1 MQPLPDARIKTKF
14 QKDQEPLLRFRVNV
28 ILLMGIFLV
37 PLFGVIDYFLYP
49 DHFKRFF
56 LYRGIA
62 SAVCLLLFIINRLV
76 DLGSRSLY
84 LGLAAYYGVGL
95 CIIKMIVDVGDAS
108 TPYYAGLSLVF
119 IGFGVVLP
127 LSVRRLIPHCIILY
141 LIYFGLTVPSV
152 QTDDLLQFLSRN
164 MFLFS
169 TLVLVM
175 LAAHID
181 HTLRWREYQLRIE
194 LEKTEQEL
202 NLYSERLEDMV
213 KEKTDALVQ
222 KEQRLRIL
230 SSHLLTAQEK
240 ERRRISLELHDDLG
254 QSLTLLKL
262 QLRGTGKKL
271 RADQEALKEDLKVT
285 SKSIDKIIEDVRRI
299 SRDLT
304 PTIIE
309 HLGFSAAIRSLFLD
323 FARHS
328 DVKVFLELGD
338 VDDLLSS
345 STQIAVYRIFQ
356 EALNNIGKH
365 AEAANISI
373 EVKQIDNIVS
383 FLIQDDGK
391 GFDLQKVLDKA
402 VTERSLGLAAMDERA
417 KMLEGQLEVSSQKG
431 KGTKIVF
438 KIPVSIRR
446 QA

>member
-1 MQPLPDARIKTKF
+1 MQPLPDARIKIKF

-49 DHFKRFF
+49 EHFKRFF

-62 SAVCLLLFIINRLV
+62 SGVCLLLFVINRLT

-141 LIYFGLTVPSV
+141 LIYFGLTVPAV

-230 SSHLLTAQEK
+230 SSHLLTAQEN

-271 RADQEALKEDLKVT
+271 RSDQKALKEDLKVT

-338 VDDLLSS
+338 VDDLLSL

-365 AEAANISI
+365 AEASNISI

-391 GFDLQKVLDKA
+391 GFDLQKNLERA

-431 KGTKIVF
+431 KGTKIAF

-446 QA
+446 QV

>member
-1 MQPLPDARIKTKF
+1 MQPLPDADIKLKF
-14 QKDQEPLLRFRVNV
+14 QKDQESLLRFRVNV

-49 DHFKRFF
+49 EHFEKFF

-62 SAVCLLLFIINRLV
+62 SGVCLVLYVMNRLH
-76 DLGSRSLY
+76 DLGSRSFY
-84 LGLAAYYGVGL
+84 LGFAAYYVVGL
-95 CIIKMIVDVGDAS
+95 GIIKMIVDVGDARS
-108 TPYYAGLSLVF
+108 PYYAGLSLVF
-119 IGFGVVLP
+119 IGFVVVLP

-141 LIYFGLTVPSV
+141 LIYLGLAFPIA
-152 QTDDLLQFLSRN
+152 QTEDLIQFLSRN

-175 LAAHID
+175 LAAHIN
-181 HTLRWREYQLRIE
+181 HTLRWREYLLRIE

-213 KEKTDALVQ
+213 KEKTNALVQ

-230 SSHLLTAQEK
+230 SSHLLTAQEN
-240 ERRRISLELHDDLG
+240 ERRRISLELHDELG
-254 QSLTLLKL
+254 QSLALLKL
-262 QLRGTGKKL
+262 QLRGTRKKL
-271 RADQEALKEDLKVT
+271 REDQKVLKEDLKAT
-285 SKSIDKIIEDVRRI
+285 SKNIDRIIEDVRRI

-309 HLGFSAAIRSLFLD
+309 DLGFSAAIRSLFFD
-323 FARHS
+323 FDRHS
-328 DVKVFLELGD
+328 NVKVLLELGD
-338 VDDLLSS
+338 VDDLLSR
-345 STQIAVYRIFQ
+345 STQIIVYRIFQ

-365 AEAANISI
+365 AEASSISI
-373 EVKQIDNIVS
+373 VVKQIDNIVS

-391 GFDLQKVLDKA
+391 GFDLEKIVERT

-417 KMLEGQLEVSSQKG
+417 RMLGGQLEVSSQEG
-431 KGTKIVF
+431 KGTKITF

>member
-1 MQPLPDARIKTKF
+1 
-14 QKDQEPLLRFRVNV
+14 
-28 ILLMGIFLV
+28 
-37 PLFGVIDYFLYP
+37 
-49 DHFKRFF
+49 
-56 LYRGIA
+56 
-62 SAVCLLLFIINRLV
+62 
-76 DLGSRSLY
+76 
-84 LGLAAYYGVGL
+84 
-95 CIIKMIVDVGDAS
+95 
-108 TPYYAGLSLVF
+108 
-119 IGFGVVLP
+119 
-127 LSVRRLIPHCIILY
+127 
-141 LIYFGLTVPSV
+141 
-152 QTDDLLQFLSRN
+152 

-175 LAAHID
+175 LAAHIN
-181 HTLRWREYQLRIE
+181 HTLRWREYLLRIE

-213 KEKTDALVQ
+213 KEKTNALVQ

-230 SSHLLTAQEK
+230 SSHLLTAQEN
-240 ERRRISLELHDDLG
+240 ERRRISLELHDELG

-271 RADQEALKEDLKVT
+271 REDQKVLKEDLKAT
-285 SKSIDKIIEDVRRI
+285 SKNIDRIIEDVRRI

-304 PTIIE
+304 PTILE
-309 HLGFSAAIRSLFLD
+309 HLGFAAAIRSLFSD

-328 DVKVFLELGD
+328 NVKVLLELGD
-338 VDDLLSS
+338 VDDLLSR
-345 STQIAVYRIFQ
+345 STQIIVYRIFQ

-365 AEAANISI
+365 AEASSISI
-373 EVKQIDNIVS
+373 VVKQIDNIVS

-391 GFDLQKVLDKA
+391 GFDLEKIVERT

-417 KMLEGQLEVSSQKG
+417 RMLGGQLEVSSQEG
-431 KGTKIVF
+431 KGTKIAF

>member
-1 MQPLPDARIKTKF
+1 MQPLPDAEIKLKF
-14 QKDQEPLLRFRVNV
+14 QKDQESLLRFRVNV

-37 PLFGVIDYFLYP
+37 PLFGIIDYFLYP
-49 DHFKRFF
+49 EHFEKFF

-62 SAVCLLLFIINRLV
+62 SGVCLVLFLINRLY

-95 CIIKMIVDVGDAS
+95 CIIKMIVDVGDAR

-119 IGFGVVLP
+119 IGFCVVLP

-141 LIYFGLTVPSV
+141 LIYLGFAVPDV

-164 MFLFS
+164 MFLLS

-181 HTLRWREYQLRIE
+181 STLRWREYHLRNE
-194 LEKTEQEL
+194 LEKKEQEL

-213 KEKTDALVQ
+213 KEKTNALVQ

-230 SSHLLTAQEK
+230 SLHLLTAQEN
-240 ERRRISLELHDDLG
+240 ERRRISLELHDELG

-271 RADQEALKEDLKVT
+271 REDQKALKEDLKVT

-299 SRDLT
+299 SRDLA

-328 DVKVFLELGD
+328 NVKVLLELDD
-338 VDDLLSS
+338 VDDLLAR

-365 AEAANISI
+365 AEASNISI
-373 EVKQIDNIVS
+373 MVKQIDNTVS
-383 FLIQDDGK
+383 FSIQDDGK
-391 GFDLQKVLDKA
+391 GFNLEKNVERTA
-402 VTERSLGLAAMDERA
+402 TERSLGLAAMDERA
-417 KMLEGQLEVSSQKG
+417 RMLEGQLKVFSQEG
-431 KGTKIVF
+431 KGTKITF
-438 KIPVSIRR
+438 KIPVSLRR